1 MQFDR
6 LINMIG
12 KEKFNL
18 LKHKRVIV
26 FGLGG
31 VGSFAAEALARS
43 GIQTLY
49 VVDYDQIEITNL
61 NRQLVALNSTIGEY
75 KVDVFKKRALDIN
88 PKIKCVAYKV
98 KADRDTI
105 KEILDQGFDYVLDCV
120 DDLSAKFELA
130 KYCLDKN
137 VNFLAAM
144 GFANKF
150 KPELI
155 KVVKLNQTQ
164 VCPLA
169 KVLRKKL
176 KIAGYS
182 LNFEV
187 VYSDE
192 KPALTLNK
200 EVLGSNAYIPSTA
213 GLFMAAHVVNKMI
226 GEIQ

>member
-6 LINMIG
+6 LVNMIG
-12 KEKFNL
+12 KEKFAE
-18 LKHKRVIV
+18 LKQKRLIV

-31 VGSFAAEALARS
+31 VGSFAAEALVRS
-43 GIQTLY
+43 GIQTIY
-49 VVDYDQIEITNL
+49 VVDYDQVEITNI
-61 NRQLVALNSTIGEY
+61 NRQLIALNSTIGEY

-88 PKIKCVAYKV
+88 PKLKCVAYKV

-130 KYCLDKN
+130 KYCNDN
-137 VNFLAAM
+137 QIDFLAAM

-155 KVVKLNQTQ
+155 KIAKLNQTQ

-169 KVLRKKL
+169 KALRKKL
-176 KIAGYS
+176 KLAGYS
-182 LNFEV
+182 MNFEV
-187 VYSDE
+187 VYSEE
-192 KPALTLNK
+192 KPAVTLEK
-200 EVLGSNAYIPSTA
+200 HVLGSNAYCPSAA
-213 GLFMAAHVVNKMI
+213 GLIMAAHVVNKLI
-226 GEIQ
+226 GVV